1 MDIWR
6 ILFICRAAQSHMT
19 SYKITFSLVIPELRA
34 GLGYGTD
41 FGLTGEPFHS
51 INSEEQL
58 AAASLSK
65 SADEF
70 INF

>member
-1 MDIWR
+1 
-6 ILFICRAAQSHMT
+6 MT